1 MISIDL
7 KTLVGKLDNT
17 CRQALEAAVGL
28 TLSRTHYN
36 VEIEHWLLK
45 LLDET
50 NNDIAILLR
59 HYGVDASRVS
69 ADLTRTLDRLKTG
82 NSRPPA
88 LSPNVVELARE
99 AWLLASLEDGA
110 TRTRSGHLLCALL
123 NDSAGGLE
131 LPVLR
136 RSRVRVR
143 SAETRDASTP

>member
-45 LLDET
+45 LFEET
-50 NNDIAILLR
+50 NSDISILLR

-69 ADLTRTLDRLKTG
+69 GDLTRTLDRLKTG
-82 NSRPPA
+82 NSRPPS

-99 AWLLASLEDGA
+99 AWLSRAELARVPRQ
-110 TRTRSGHLLCALL
+110 TR
-123 NDSAGGLE
+123 
-131 LPVLR
+131 V
-136 RSRVRVR
+136 
-143 SAETRDASTP
+143 AEVG